1 MDVTRRDF
9 LDFCALEPDER
20 NGWLRTRFPGGTPI
34 HWWFF
39 VIESLESQLSRFS
52 ETLPEDREQALTRGI
67 ETAVFAA
74 SIGDISAARSVVLIA
89 GLLVRASLLK
99 GVVDLPIEG
108 KVENVIRLA
117 LGAISLSPEAALA
130 AADRRSEEARNLEE
144 SVQWSGT
151 PTMQSEL
158 PEDDEIF
165 RLVEI
170 EEMLVALRP
179 LSDLTV
185 DPDLRLQV
193 GIWFNLEERFR
204 LGDAASGE
212 VLRRWKER
220 RGE

>member
-1 MDVTRRDF
+1 M
-9 LDFCALEPDER
+9 
-20 NGWLRTRFPGGTPI
+20 
-34 HWWFF
+34 
-39 VIESLESQLSRFS
+39 IESLESQLSRFS